1 MLNWTPL
8 VIADIILGSLI
19 LVLGLW
25 SLRYSE
31 NVKNK
36 AINYLKATWITMA
49 ISYFVQAVSILFLDL
64 FLGRVYGLIG
74 FVLMG
79 FLMIS
84 ISYNYRDRFLSI
96 WLLIDIAF
104 GIIAVYVAF
113 TQPDAVKIE
122 MVDGYY
128 RTTMTGYFEI
138 LSQLVI
144 IAFTLIYIAWLAL
157 TLFYSPYILRK
168 YAFYVFIAIVFQFIL
183 NIFLFFFIKAIIWN
197 IIMIT
202 IGLLIRSYI
211 IHENPGLFYILPF
224 KAHRLTVL
232 NKNGDILIT
241 YVWSRTSSIDL
252 IYEIL
257 TSTESKNIEKL
268 KDKSLLSEKMTEKPT
283 LKSKYDELVK
293 EIKYPKGY
301 KISHTKGNE
310 NVTIEMKYPEIL
322 IYEGRSIIVK
332 FEVSKI
338 TTFLRELIEQF
349 VDEFEIQFGEEL
361 DKFPKEKE
369 KHEEAYQLMEKYF
382 FMFPSTIVTSPK
394 ESFLISSESFRID
407 EELELKIRE
416 LFPEEEDFNFVKD
429 ELQRAPEI
437 TLNSINKIWNEMQ
450 YEHETDMKS
459 NY

>member
-8 VIADIILGSLI
+8 VIANIIHGSLV

-49 ISYFVQAVSILFLDL
+49 IIYYVHALSILFLDL
-64 FLGRVYGLIG
+64 FLGSIYGILG
-74 FVLMG
+74 FVLMA
-79 FLMIS
+79 LLIIA

-96 WLLIDIAF
+96 WLLIDILL

-128 RTTMTGYFEI
+128 RTIWTGNFQI
-138 LSQLVI
+138 LSQLI
-144 IAFTLIYIAWLAL
+144 IIGFSFTYLAWLGL

-168 YAFYVFIAIVFQFIL
+168 YAFYMFFLVLIQLIL
-183 NIFLFFFIKAIIWN
+183 SLFLFFYIEAIIWN
-197 IIMIT
+197 IVIIT

-224 KAHRLTVL
+224 KAYRLTVL
-232 NKNGDILIT
+232 NKNGDILIK

-257 TSTESKNIEKL
+257 ASTNSTTIEKMKNISMLSEESIEKSPRKL
-268 KDKSLLSEKMTEKPT
+268 KLHDIVN
-283 LKSKYDELVK
+283 EL
-293 EIKYPKGY
+293 KYPKGY
-301 KISHTKGNE
+301 KFSHNRGNE
-310 NVTIEMKYPEIL
+310 NITLEMKYPEIL

-338 TTFLRELIEQF
+338 TSFLRNLIEQF
-349 VDEFEIQFGEEL
+349 VNEFEIQFGEEL
-361 DKFPKEKE
+361 DKFPVEKE
-369 KHEEAYQLMEKYF
+369 KHEEAYQLIEKYF

-407 EELELKIRE
+407 EELETKIRE

-437 TLNSINKIWNEMQ
+437 TLNSINKIWKEMQ
-450 YEHETDMKS
+450 NERETDMES

>member
-1 MLNWTPL
+1 MLNWTPA
-8 VIADIILGSLI
+8 VIANLILGSLV

-36 AINYLKATWITMA
+36 AIQYLKATWITFA
-49 ISYFVQAVSILFLDL
+49 CIYYVQALAFLFLDP
-64 FLGRVYGLIG
+64 FLGLIYGILG
-74 FVLMG
+74 FVLMA
-79 FLMIS
+79 FLIIT

-96 WLLIDIAF
+96 WLLIDIVV

-113 TQPDAVKIE
+113 TQPDVIKIE

-128 RTTMTGYFEI
+128 RTVWTGYFQI
-138 LSQLVI
+138 LAQLI
-144 IAFTLIYIAWLAL
+144 IIVFSFTYLAWLAL
-157 TLFYSPYILRK
+157 TLFYSPYLIRK
-168 YAFYVFIAIVFQFIL
+168 YAFYMFSLIL
-183 NIFLFFFIKAIIWN
+183 IQLGLNLFLYFYVGALIWN
-197 IIMIT
+197 IIIIT

-224 KAHRLTVL
+224 KAYRLTVL
-232 NKNGDILIT
+232 DKNGDILIK

-268 KDKSLLSEKMTEKPT
+268 KGKSLHSEESIGKFPR
-283 LKSKYDELVK
+283 KSKLYKIVNEL
-293 EIKYPKGY
+293 KYPKGY
-301 KISHTKGNE
+301 KISHNRGNE
-310 NVTIEMKYPEIL
+310 NITLEMKYPEIL

-338 TTFLRELIEQF
+338 THFLRDLIEQF
-349 VDEFEIQFGEEL
+349 VNEFEIQFGEEL
-361 DKFPKEKE
+361 DKFPTEKE

-394 ESFLISSESFRID
+394 ENFLISSESFHID
-407 EELELKIRE
+407 GELENKIRE
-416 LFPEEEDFNFVKD
+416 LFPEEEDFNFVKY

-437 TLNSINKIWNEMQ
+437 TLNSIDKIWKEMQ
-450 YEHETDMKS
+450 NE
-459 NY
+459 

>member
-36 AINYLKATWITMA
+36 AINYLRATWITMA
-49 ISYFVQAVSILFLDL
+49 IRYYVQAGSILFLNL
-64 FLGRVYGLIG
+64 LWGMIYGLLG

-79 FLMIS
+79 FLIIS

-96 WLLIDIAF
+96 WLIIDIAF
-104 GIIAVYVAF
+104 GIIAAYVAF
-113 TQPDAVKIE
+113 IQPDAVKIE

-128 RTTMTGYFEI
+128 RTIWTGYFQI
-138 LSQLVI
+138 ISQLVI
-144 IAFTLIYIAWLAL
+144 IAFALIYIAWLGL

-168 YAFYVFIAIVFQFIL
+168 YAFYVFIVIVFQFIL
-183 NIFLFFFIKAIIWN
+183 NIFLFFFIEAIIWN
-197 IIMIT
+197 IIIIT

-224 KAHRLTVL
+224 KAYRLTIL
-232 NKNGDILIT
+232 NKKGDILIK
-241 YVWSRTSSIDL
+241 YVWSRTSSIDM

-268 KDKSLLSEKMTEKPT
+268 KGISVLFEESIEKSPR
-283 LKSKYDELVK
+283 KSKLREIVNEL
-293 EIKYPKGY
+293 KYPRGY
-301 KISHTKGNE
+301 KISHNKGNE
-310 NVTIEMKYPEIL
+310 NVTLEMKYPEIL

-349 VDEFEIQFGEEL
+349 VNEFEIQFGEEM
-361 DKFPKEKE
+361 DKFPEEKE

-394 ESFLISSESFRID
+394 ESFLISSESFHID
-407 EELELKIRE
+407 EDLENKIRE

-437 TLNSINKIWNEMQ
+437 TLNSIDKIWKEMQ
-450 YEHETDMKS
+450 NE
-459 NY
+459 